1 MKKSRDI
8 CSKIL
13 KIGSLSARFLHK
25 AKRFLNTNG
34 FNTHTFCNLYSRW
47 LYWYDANWETKIK
60 ENGNEK
66 HLANVLLIT
75 ATINLI
81 QAIVELISKLLE

>member
-1 MKKSRDI
+1 MGKK
-8 CSKIL
+8 
-13 KIGSLSARFLHK
+13 
-25 AKRFLNTNG
+25 
-34 FNTHTFCNLYSRW
+34 
-47 LYWYDANWETKIK
+47 K
-60 ENGNEK
+60 EKKNCNEK